1 MLPLSNGYILDVSSD
16 MWQMKHD
23 VVSLGPLR
31 LTVQRIA
38 YSHWSPHETLRSWGQ
53 VPLHKESDVLL
64 APCAP
69 AEALWLGVWL
79 EEGEGPASITLIDP
93 ISGYRG
99 LATIPI
105 DFQIGVLHRTG
116 APDLPITLPTGN
128 SYNLRLELVC
138 IEKQAVVPFLL
149 LSPMEWS
156 GRAGRDVPRPLDKP
170 PPLPPLL
177 G

>member
-1 MLPLSNGYILDVSSD
+1 MPPLLNGYILDVSLNP
-16 MWQMKHD
+16 WQLKHD

-38 YSHWSPHETLRSWGQ
+38 YSHWLPFGTLRSWGQ
-53 VPLHKESDVLL
+53 VPLHREADVLL

-79 EEGEGPASITLIDP
+79 EEGEGPSSTALIDP

-99 LATIPI
+99 FATLPI
-105 DFQIGVLHRTG
+105 DFQIGVLRRSG
-116 APDLPITLPTGN
+116 APDLPIYLPTGN
-128 SYNLRLELVC
+128 SYRLRLELVC
-138 IEKQAVVPFLL
+138 IEKQAVVSFLL
-149 LSPMEWS
+149 VSPMEWS
-156 GRAGRDVPRPLDKP
+156 ERAGRVAPMPLDKP